1 MRRLL
6 SGALISVTLI
16 SIILDQI
23 LNTPLAT
30 WAPMNEEYFIRVEI
44 SETVK
49 NPRSDQISSLDPLI
63 TFRER
68 SNVRTVSISD
78 YTFHFTPVV
87 SKSFGFFV
95 NFAGVNFPHFTMLF
109 LFRVNGDCRFPL
121 NSRSFSNNLISWR
134 VNFQ

>member
-1 MRRLL
+1 MKLKF
-6 SGALISVTLI
+6 ALTFASFIKWSVTLI

-23 LNTPLAT
+23 LNTPLAS

-68 SNVRTVSISD
+68 STCEQS
-78 YTFHFTPVV
+78 FHFGLYV
-87 SKSFGFFV
+87 SLYSCCLKKFR
-95 NFAGVNFPHFTMLF
+95 F
-109 LFRVNGDCRFPL
+109 LCELRR
-121 NSRSFSNNLISWR
+121 R
-134 VNFQ
+134 